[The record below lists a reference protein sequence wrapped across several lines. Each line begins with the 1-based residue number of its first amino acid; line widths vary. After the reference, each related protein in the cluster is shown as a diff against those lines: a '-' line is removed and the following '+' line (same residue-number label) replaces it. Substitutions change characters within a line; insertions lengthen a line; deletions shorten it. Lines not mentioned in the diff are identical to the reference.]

1 MMRRDPAD
9 PPWRVWRRRV
19 FGTALAAA
27 LAIGLFLSFRPTTFD
42 DEEVAS
48 EQEPTEE
55 PERDRGNKSGGNG
68 GGKNGG
74 NNDDDEP
81 AEEESEG
88 LTAGEADELIAD
100 ARDPDQTTVQVLDA
114 GGGSDATAS
123 VQEALTELGYD
134 VVAVNTSR
142 LDYPTTTV
150 LYTEGNDAEA
160 EALRARDERFAEIEP
175 NERLSTGVD
184 IHVVVG
190 PDWPD

>member
-1 MMRRDPAD
+1 MMQRDPAD

-27 LAIGLFLSFRPTTFD
+27 LVIGLFLSFRPTTFD
-42 DEEVAS
+42 AEEVAG

-55 PERDRGNKSGGNG
+55 PRRNRGDKTGGNRGN
-68 GGKNGG
+68 
-74 NNDDDEP
+74 NNRDEEP
-81 AEEESEG
+81 DVEASEG
-88 LTAGEADELIAD
+88 PSAEEADELIAD

-114 GGGSDATAS
+114 GGGSDATGS

-160 EALRARDERFAEIEP
+160 EALRARDERFAEIAP